1 MSGSFVKKYGLSS
14 ASSVQSALKGLM
26 EKDLITHTEKG
37 YRVYDF
43 FFADRLSLLLNANDI
58 FNWNKEN
65 NYITNPA
72 YQSYTSSKVN
82 SRYVSLEVIF
92 KIL

>member
-43 FFADRLSLLLNANDI
+43 FFAEWLR
-58 FNWNKEN
+58 
-65 NYITNPA
+65 
-72 YQSYTSSKVN
+72 SY
-82 SRYVSLEVIF
+82 
-92 KIL
+92 